1 MGLRIAPD
9 VEDEPLATDKPLLA
23 LGNKALL
30 SPHMVSSNLGGG
42 LHPMAVRATKSVLTA
57 LRGGFPDNV
66 YNKDVIPRWDERFG
80 GQSLLNGPTG

>member
-1 MGLRIAPD
+1 M
-9 VEDEPLATDKPLLA
+9 A
-23 LGNKALL
+23 LW
-30 SPHMVSSNLGGG
+30 
-42 LHPMAVRATKSVLTA
+42 ATKSVLTA

>member
-1 MGLRIAPD
+1 MGS
-9 VEDEPLATDKPLLA
+9 ATPRECVVYCA
-23 LGNKALL
+23 TRAG
-30 SPHMVSSNLGGG
+30 
-42 LHPMAVRATKSVLTA
+42 AVRATKSVLTA

>member
-1 MGLRIAPD
+1 MGLRIAPN

-30 SPHMVSSNLGGG
+30 SPHMVSSNLGSG